1 MIEHAG
7 LTRRFLA
14 CLYELLS
21 LVAIWLFCT
30 FVFVMVHGQVETI
43 MERLALQV
51 LLWVITGVY
60 LIACWVKTGQTL
72 ASQAWKIQILNDDNA
87 LLRPRKALIRY
98 ILATVSL
105 ILLGLGFLWAII
117 DKEHLFLHDRLIKTK
132 IIKVPAQ

>member
-7 LTRRFLA
+7 LTRRLLA

-30 FVFVMVHGQVETI
+30 FVFVMVHGQVETT

-132 IIKVPAQ
+132 IIKVPVQ